1 MICNPASEE
10 RSPPAKYI
18 LICLLLSKVKVF
30 TLLIRAP
37 LGYFLRFD
45 TLILPQ
51 NGCSFFIHLIGE
63 KQYSVKI

>member
-51 NGCSFFIHLIGE
+51 ME
-63 KQYSVKI
+63 KSGKQFRPDNCNPL